1 MTDKSTTSHKIKYWV
16 IGFFVL
22 LALGSGSTILSRIDN
37 AHALEALV
45 KQQSQNFVKAAIV
58 KHADEPQMLTLPGTL
73 LGKTQAPVAS
83 RASGYIKRWYKDIGE
98 PVKSGDLLAEVE
110 TPELDQQLFQ
120 GVAAQQQANE
130 SMQLAKSSL
139 ERWDALRKKDVVS
152 QQEYE
157 EKKSAYQQAMSN
169 LNAAAANVE
178 RFKQLTVFKRIVAPF
193 TGIVTKRNIDIGDL
207 VDGTTKPL
215 FLISSVESLKIYVS
229 VPQSYAQ
236 FVHAGQDAQIQQDE
250 LRGKSFAAKVAR
262 TAGAIDPT
270 SRTMQVEVSF
280 DNKAGLLLPGA
291 FVQVVLTLPPSH
303 SINIP
308 SNTLII
314 RKDGTQVAII
324 DEQNKIQLQKI
335 KIGRDYGTKMD
346 IISGL
351 EGGERLVLN
360 PADSLSQGDRVS
372 VVADQAPAQAQSKL
386 AESPSRASPD
396 ASPAKAKP

>member
-1 MTDKSTTSHKIKYWV
+1 
-16 IGFFVL
+16 
-22 LALGSGSTILSRIDN
+22 
-37 AHALEALV
+37 
-45 KQQSQNFVKAAIV
+45 
-58 KHADEPQMLTLPGTL
+58 
-73 LGKTQAPVAS
+73 
-83 RASGYIKRWYKDIGE
+83 
-98 PVKSGDLLAEVE
+98 
-110 TPELDQQLFQ
+110 
-120 GVAAQQQANE
+120 
-130 SMQLAKSSL
+130 MQLAKSSL

-193 TGIVTKRNIDIGDL
+193 TGIVTRRNIDIGDL

-215 FLISSVESLKIYVS
+215 FLISSVESLKIYVN

-250 LRGKSFAAKVAR
+250 LRGKSFVAKVAR

-386 AESPSRASPD
+386 AESPSRGSPD